1 MFTFLGRYF
10 CPTEQLIILKPRTKQ
25 NLPEKVTKLNSP
37 YSARG
42 ETWILI
48 KKSKEDW
55 LEACFDTVSCNLKHW
70 CFHNEFVL
78 WSGFFYLYIYNT
90 CLQTNKSSSS
100 IFKVKCID
108 PETYI
113 MYCHSDHT
121 KGNAK
126 VTHARSLVLTI
137 TKYLLFIFRYKIILQ
152 VVSSFSKLRWL
163 FLHHYLTLH
172 NS

>member
-1 MFTFLGRYF
+1 MFTFLGRYY

-78 WSGFFYLYIYNT
+78 WSGFFYLYIYMVISYHFCKLTNPEIT
-90 CLQTNKSSSS
+90 TFAWCAIVQTL
-100 IFKVKCID
+100 
-108 PETYI
+108 
-113 MYCHSDHT
+113 
-121 KGNAK
+121 
-126 VTHARSLVLTI
+126 R
-137 TKYLLFIFRYKIILQ
+137 
-152 VVSSFSKLRWL
+152 LRWNVL
-163 FLHHYLTLH
+163 IQKHTLCIVTQIIPRAMPRWH
-172 NS
+172 MQGAWSLP